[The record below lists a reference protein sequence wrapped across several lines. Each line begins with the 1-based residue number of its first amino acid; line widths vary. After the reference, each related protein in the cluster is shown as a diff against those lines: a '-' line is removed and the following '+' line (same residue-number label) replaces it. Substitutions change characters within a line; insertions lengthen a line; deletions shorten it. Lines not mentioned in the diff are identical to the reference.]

1 MAPFV
6 YRITP
11 YDPAGLDAAADGDSN
26 FIAYDSRERI
36 AAACVAAVAGFALD
50 AAVEQVT
57 IDNPMAEGFFSFS
70 VLAGRRGRRLS
81 GLFPHDGVGFHDGA
95 RVPLA
100 TGLGLLRAMVLR
112 ESAWCRLQADNGFF
126 VHVGDRDDI
135 YVGGSRDQD
144 NAVSRTRMLGLFA
157 DRVASS
163 PYDPALDETDAARA
177 ADEEFWSEVGAL
189 VVDHGGVLLEE
200 RPTGH
205 AYRWHR
211 LTATHQVEALQG
223 RLTPRARPAV
233 WPDLTDD
240 VEAIRAAV
248 VGGERLHLLVQQYP
262 GGGFHTER
270 VAEPDMG
277 RADVAN
283 PQITAGP
290 GHRVALI
297 PLERTDRHPLL
308 TAVLPDGDG
317 VLRARWRTNRSRA
330 EERRTFL
337 GSLRVGEAVR
347 GVVAT
352 GLHDVGVYVH
362 LDDDLGRFLGFLRV
376 PEMSWTRFDS
386 VDDVA
391 PIGREVRAEIIS
403 VDFAREQ
410 VSLSMKALSP
420 DPWQHYA
427 DTHEGGDTVSGTVTE
442 LVPFGAFVQVEEGIE
457 GLVHLSELADH
468 DVEYPQEVLAVGD
481 QVRVAILDVDCR
493 RRRISLSLKGAAG
506 PCWPSRGRARS

>member
-1 MAPFV
+1 M

-11 YDPAGLDAAADGDSN
+11 YDPADLDAAAGGDST
-26 FIAYDSRERI
+26 FIALDSRERV

-50 AAVEQVT
+50 SAVGEVT

-70 VLAGRRGRRLS
+70 VLAGSGGHGLS
-81 GLFPHDGVGFHDGA
+81 RLFPYGNVGFHDGA

-112 ESAWCRLQADNGFF
+112 EGAWRRLQAENGFF

-135 YVGGSRDQD
+135 YVGGGRDQD

-157 DRVASS
+157 GRVARS
-163 PYDPALDETDAARA
+163 PYEPALDETDAVRA

-189 VVDHGGVLLEE
+189 VADRGGVLLEE

-211 LTATHQVEALQG
+211 LTEACEVAEVQE
-223 RLTPRARPAV
+223 RLIPRARLAV
-233 WPDLTDD
+233 WPDLTED

-248 VGGERLHLLVQQYP
+248 VRGERLHLLVQQYP
-262 GGGFHTER
+262 GGGFHKEC
-270 VAEPDMG
+270 VAEPGMG
-277 RADVAN
+277 RADVPN
-283 PQITAGP
+283 PRITEGP
-290 GHRVALI
+290 GHRVALV
-297 PLERTDRHPLL
+297 PLERADRHPLL
-308 TAVLPDGDG
+308 AAVLPDGDG

-330 EERRTFL
+330 DERRTLL
-337 GSLRVGEAVR
+337 GSLRVGEAVT

-352 GLHDVGVYVH
+352 GLHDVGVYVD
-362 LDDDLGRFLGFLRV
+362 LDDDLGRSLGFLRV

-386 VDDVA
+386 VDDIA
-391 PIGREVRAEIIS
+391 PIGREVRAEIIG

-410 VSLSMKALSP
+410 VSLSMKALQP

-427 DTHEGGDTVSGTVTE
+427 DTHECGDTVSGTVTK

-457 GLVHLSELADH
+457 GLVHISELVDH
-468 DVEYPQEVLAVGD
+468 DVEYPQEVLEGGD
-481 QVRVAILDVDCR
+481 QVRVAILDMDR
-493 RRRISLSLKGAAG
+493 QRRRILLSLE
-506 PCWPSRGRARS
+506 RAQPQ

>member
-11 YDPAGLDAAADGDSN
+11 YDPADLDAAAGGGST
-26 FIAYDSRERI
+26 FIAYHSRERV

-50 AAVEQVT
+50 AGVEQVT
-57 IDNPMAEGFFSFS
+57 IDNPMTEGFFSFS
-70 VLAGRRGRRLS
+70 VLAGRGGHGLS
-81 GLFPHDGVGFHDGA
+81 GLFPYDSVEFHDGA

-112 ESAWCRLQADNGFF
+112 EGAWCRLLADNGFF

-135 YVGGSRDQD
+135 YVGGVREQED
-144 NAVSRTRMLGLFA
+144 AVSRARILGLFA

-163 PYDPALDETDAARA
+163 PYDPALDETDASRA
-177 ADEEFWSEVGAL
+177 ANEEFWSEVGAL
-189 VVDHGGVLLEE
+189 VADRGGVLLEE
-200 RPTGH
+200 RPTGN
-205 AYRWHR
+205 AYRWYR
-211 LTATHQVEALQG
+211 LTAAHEVEAVHE
-223 RLTPRARPAV
+223 RLTPRARLAV

-240 VEAIRAAV
+240 VEAIRATV
-248 VGGERLHLLVQQYP
+248 VRGERLYLLVRQYP
-262 GGGFHTER
+262 GGGFHR
-270 VAEPDMG
+270 ACVAEPGMG
-277 RADVAN
+277 RADVSN

-290 GHRVALI
+290 GHRTALV
-297 PLERTDRHPLL
+297 PLERADRHPLL
-308 TAVLPDGDG
+308 AAVLPDGDG

-337 GSLRVGEAVR
+337 GSLRVGETVT

-352 GLHDVGVYVH
+352 GLNDIGVYVH

-386 VDDVA
+386 VDDIA
-391 PIGREVRAEIIS
+391 PVGREVRAEIIS
-403 VDFAREQ
+403 IDFTREQ
-410 VSLSMKALSP
+410 VSLSMKALQP

-427 DTHEGGDTVSGTVTE
+427 DTHKVGDTVSGTVTK
-442 LVPFGAFVQVEEGIE
+442 LVPFGAFVQVEEGVE
-457 GLVHLSELADH
+457 GLVHLTELVDH

-481 QVRVAILDVDCR
+481 QVRVAILDVDR
-493 RRRISLSLKGAAG
+493 QRRRISLSLK
-506 PCWPSRGRARS
+506 RAQPE

>member
-11 YDPAGLDAAADGDSN
+11 YDPADLDAAADEGSTL
-26 FIAYDSRERI
+26 IAYDSRERV

-70 VLAGRRGRRLS
+70 VRAGSGGHGLS
-81 GLFPHDGVGFHDGA
+81 GLFPYDSVGFHDGA

-112 ESAWCRLQADNGFF
+112 EGAWCRLLADNGFF

-135 YVGGSRDQD
+135 YVGDAREHE
-144 NAVSRTRMLGLFA
+144 NAVSRTRTLGLFA

-163 PYDPALDETDAARA
+163 PYDPALDETDTSRA

-189 VVDHGGVLLEE
+189 VAGLGGVLLEE
-200 RPTGH
+200 RPSGN

-211 LTATHQVEALQG
+211 LTTADEVGAVRQ
-223 RLTPRARPAV
+223 RLSPRARLAV

-240 VEAIRAAV
+240 IDVIRAAV
-248 VGGERLHLLVQQYP
+248 VRGERLQLLVEQYP
-262 GGGFHTER
+262 GGGFHR
-270 VAEPDMG
+270 ACVAEPGMG
-277 RADVAN
+277 RADVPN
-283 PQITAGP
+283 PRITAGP
-290 GHRVALI
+290 GHRAALV
-297 PLERTDRHPLL
+297 PLERDDRCPLL
-308 TAVLPDGDG
+308 AAVLPDADG

-330 EERRTFL
+330 DELRTFL
-337 GSLRVGEAVR
+337 GSLRVGEAVV

-352 GLHDVGVYVH
+352 GLDDIGVYVH

-391 PIGREVRAEIIS
+391 PIGREIRAEIIS
-403 VDFAREQ
+403 IDFAWEQ
-410 VSLSMKALSP
+410 VSLSMKVLQP
-420 DPWQHYA
+420 DPWRHFA
-427 DTHEGGDTVSGTVTE
+427 DTHRGGDTVPGTVTA
-442 LVPFGAFVQVEEGIE
+442 LVPFGAFVQVEEGIS
-457 GLVHLSELADH
+457 GLVHLTELVDH
-468 DVEYPQEVLAVGD
+468 DVETPQEVVAVGD
-481 QVRVAILDVDCR
+481 QVRVAILDVDR
-493 RRRISLSLKGAAG
+493 QRRRISLSLKRAHRNVDDGAA
-506 PCWPSRGRARS
+506 